1 MTRTGN
7 PTRPTLRDVID
18 PNSFP
23 LRQELIR
30 RIQSK
35 LGGKLITYVANP
47 NHPAAIIHIQ
57 DAMQVEDLLRS
68 VSDSKKGY
76 LMITSPGGDPNAA
89 EKLIVMC
96 RERFPEGFNV
106 IVPNYAKSAATLIA
120 LGADKILMG
129 YSAELG
135 PVDPQ
140 IGDPISG
147 QSVPARA
154 VIDGLET
161 IRKKVK
167 EGDSPLMYI
176 GTLSRVQPELISI
189 CQSAI
194 DESKATAEKWLTNG
208 MLRHNPA
215 HAKEV
220 AKWLSTGETYKS
232 HGKVI
237 DCREAK
243 EVLKLNIEKID
254 PNSEL
259 WDDLWELYVRQM
271 TFFQNPAAA
280 MNIAKLFESETV
292 SLTMSISIQV
302 LGIPRQPIQPPPQ
315 IPIIPIPKAP
325 PQAPPKVE
333 RPVQA

>member
-1 MTRTGN
+1 
-7 PTRPTLRDVID
+7 
-18 PNSFP
+18 
-23 LRQELIR
+23 
-30 RIQSK
+30 
-35 LGGKLITYVANP
+35 
-47 NHPAAIIHIQ
+47 
-57 DAMQVEDLLRS
+57 
-68 VSDSKKGY
+68 
-76 LMITSPGGDPNAA
+76 MITSPGGDPNAA

-129 YSAELG
+129 YNAELG
-135 PVDPQ
+135 PIDPQ
-140 IGDPISG
+140 IGDPVSG

-167 EGDSPLMYI
+167 EGDNPLMYI
-176 GTLSRVQPELISI
+176 GTLSRIQPELISI

-194 DESKATAEKWLTNG
+194 DESKATAEKWLTTG
-208 MLRHNPA
+208 MLKHDPG

-243 EVLKLNIEKID
+243 EVLKLNVEKID
-254 PNSEL
+254 RDSDL
-259 WDDLWELYVRQM
+259 WNDIWELYVRQM
-271 TFFQNPAAA
+271 TFFQSPAARGV
-280 MNIAKLFESETV
+280 AKLFESETV
-292 SLTMSISIQV
+292 SLSMAIQIQM
-302 LGIPRQPIQPPPQ
+302 LGVPQQPAQPQ
-315 IPIIPIPKAP
+315 IPQIPPILIPRAPPQTP
-325 PQAPPKVE
+325 PQAPAQPSPKPAPEVQPKME
-333 RPVQA
+333 QPVQA